1 MIKCDRVM
9 KIWLADS
16 KYGVILHDE
25 PAFMRCPYPEK
36 LTYNERPEHK
46 EITLIL
52 EKDKIREKSKDKL
65 I

>member
-1 MIKCDRVM
+1 M

-25 PAFMRCPYPEK
+25 PALMRCPYPEK

-46 EITLIL
+46 EITLIQ
-52 EKDKIREKSKDKL
+52 EKEKVREKGRDKL